1 MTAHVVCSPEN
12 IKIGMRGKST
22 FRRIATDGKSGI
34 IHNGTK
40 FVPVE

>member
-1 MTAHVVCSPEN
+1 VVEFAGTFAGSGTVVTFTVIHTAAE
-12 IKIGMRGKST
+12 
-22 FRRIATDGKSGI
+22 SGI